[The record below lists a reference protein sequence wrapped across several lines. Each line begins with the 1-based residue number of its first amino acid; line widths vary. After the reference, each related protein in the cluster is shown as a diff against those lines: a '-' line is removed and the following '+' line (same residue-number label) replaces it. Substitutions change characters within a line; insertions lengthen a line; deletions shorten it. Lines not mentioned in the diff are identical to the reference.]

1 MPAIWKNTGGALAT
15 AATVTTAVN
24 AITGRTV
31 NAAAGIN
38 EVGSIAAGFSNS
50 NDLITKTADDIF
62 NMAQGAINAQATGT
76 GASNVLAGFQAG
88 GFNFL
93 QESGALKLDNILSS
107 VAENPL
113 GDLTQ
118 TVTGNLNLSIFDG
131 IGSSEL
137 SSLSNAIAGT
147 LGNFNSPADF
157 IGGFSF
163 DTLNNIIG
171 GFNDISSFTN
181 QIINVVPKEFD
192 SILGA
197 VEGTFGR
204 LRELAEEI
212 EDRSGIGLF
221 SDVIGNTGNVTGS
234 GVKPNFISNPLKE
247 FNSFNYVITLGILS
261 TTELNNPLLLRED
274 GFQKII
280 ARTGGGKYEKRHRI
294 PIENEIGG
302 DAEYFIES
310 LTTKGIIQPNQ
321 KTGVTLGTDMRFTV
335 LEPYSMG
342 NFIQSLVTAAE
353 DLGYQ
358 NYNSAPFGIKIE
370 FVGWNENGTESITT
384 VQAPAYIPIQIIN
397 VNFAVNGSGSEYEVK
412 AVPFSE
418 IALSDEAAE
427 VKSDINTVGTTVA
440 DVLSGVDRSVAAT
453 MNQRTATLEESGA
466 QPNGD
471 RVIIAFPKD
480 PAAIMKIVAGQMTVP
495 DVTKTAAEQLQI
507 ERGLSEL
514 PEGDPRKEES
524 LSNVVVPSKN
534 TISSNLE
541 NFSRDITFMNQIG
554 LSLLVEDDNQG
565 GTAAAADPS
574 ASYNDE
580 GVADTT
586 TTELSV
592 SEKAREKSFAAG
604 ERIDAI
610 IEKVLVD
617 SIYAAENAEKVN
629 DTGIRQLYRINTHV
643 FLDNDPEAERRF
655 GRNPRIY
662 VYSVVPFYA
671 DDAAFQAPS
680 GTAPNRAA
688 LRAAAKKE
696 FNYIYTGK
704 NDDVLNFDIQFNNAF
719 LQEAYSN
726 FGMNQGS
733 RASGTSDKKTAQNTG
748 DQKGATV
755 PETNQQSDTGGV
767 GTGSISETNKFP
779 ITGDSRTTDVRKRI
793 AETFHQRFLNSNV
806 DMLTADIEIMGDPY
820 FLPTQTGN
828 YIGDRGDGPSITQEG
843 YMTYIEN
850 QVYIIVN
857 FRTPVDYSITGDNVV
872 FSKLVPEFSGIYQVI
887 SVESSFAGGKFTQ
900 NMSLV
905 RSRGQENEEGTSQ
918 GFVSIDDS
926 VSVNKGVADDTI
938 DGEVG
943 GTGPGT
949 VTDDP
954 CESPI
959 KKILTDVGDAADNVL
974 SNVFPEVNTVLTNVP
989 TLSIA
994 GVTWKPPQNAFSTFP
1009 GLRKDIENAAKDI
1022 EKAVSDAQSAVDA
1035 ITGRGIG

>member
-15 AATVTTAVN
+15 ATTVTTAVQ
-24 AITGRTV
+24 ALTSRTV
-31 NAAAGIN
+31 NAAAGLN
-38 EVGSIAAGFSNS
+38 QAGSIAAGFSNS
-50 NDLITKTADDIF
+50 NDLITKTADDVF
-62 NMAQGAINAQATGT
+62 NMAQIAVNAQATGT

-93 QESGALKLDNILSS
+93 QESGAIKLDNILSS
-107 VAENPL
+107 IAENPL

-118 TVTGNLNLSIFDG
+118 TVSGNLNLSVFDG
-131 IGSSEL
+131 IGANEL
-137 SSLSNAIAGT
+137 SSLSDAIAGT
-147 LGNFNSPADF
+147 LGNFNSPSDF
-157 IGGFSF
+157 VSGFSF
-163 DTLNNIIG
+163 DTLNDVIG
-171 GFNDISSFTN
+171 GFNDISSFTD
-181 QIINVVPKEFD
+181 QVINVVPKEFD

-221 SDVIGNTGNVTGS
+221 SGVIGSTGNVTGS
-234 GVKPNFISNPLKE
+234 GGKPNFISNPLKE

-280 ARTGGGKYEKRHRI
+280 ARTGGGNYEKRHRI

-302 DAEYFIES
+302 DAEYYIDT

-335 LEPYSMG
+335 MEPYSMG
-342 NFIQSLVTAAE
+342 NFIQSLITAAE

-370 FVGWNENGTESITT
+370 FVGWNDNGTESITP

-418 IALSDEAAE
+418 IALGDEAAE
-427 VKSDINTVGTTVA
+427 VKSDINTVGITVA

-453 MNQRTATLEESGA
+453 MNQRRATLEESGA

-514 PEGDPRKEES
+514 PENDPRKEQS

-541 NFSRDITFMNQIG
+541 NFSRDISFMNQIG

-617 SIYAAENAEKVN
+617 SLYAAENAEKVN

-643 FLDNDPEAERRF
+643 FLDNDPEIERRF

-680 GTAPNRAA
+680 GVAPNRTGI
-688 LRAAAKKE
+688 RAAAKKE

-704 NDDVLNFDIQFNNAF
+704 NDDVLSFDIQFNNAF

-733 RASGTSDKKTAQNTG
+733 RASGTSDKKTAQSTG
-748 DQKGATV
+748 D
-755 PETNQQSDTGGV
+755 
-767 GTGSISETNKFP
+767 
-779 ITGDSRTTDVRKRI
+779 
-793 AETFHQRFLNSNV
+793 
-806 DMLTADIEIMGDPY
+806 
-820 FLPTQTGN
+820 
-828 YIGDRGDGPSITQEG
+828 
-843 YMTYIEN
+843 
-850 QVYIIVN
+850 
-857 FRTPVDYSITGDNVV
+857 
-872 FSKLVPEFSGIYQVI
+872 
-887 SVESSFAGGKFTQ
+887 
-900 NMSLV
+900 
-905 RSRGQENEEGTSQ
+905 
-918 GFVSIDDS
+918 
-926 VSVNKGVADDTI
+926 
-938 DGEVG
+938 
-943 GTGPGT
+943 
-949 VTDDP
+949 
-954 CESPI
+954 
-959 KKILTDVGDAADNVL
+959 
-974 SNVFPEVNTVLTNVP
+974 
-989 TLSIA
+989 
-994 GVTWKPPQNAFSTFP
+994 
-1009 GLRKDIENAAKDI
+1009 
-1022 EKAVSDAQSAVDA
+1022 
-1035 ITGRGIG
+1035 